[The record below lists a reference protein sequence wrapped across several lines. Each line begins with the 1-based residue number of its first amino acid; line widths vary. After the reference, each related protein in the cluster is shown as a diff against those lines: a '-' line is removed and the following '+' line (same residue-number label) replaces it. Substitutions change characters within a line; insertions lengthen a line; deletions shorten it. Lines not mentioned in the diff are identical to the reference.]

1 MEQCYKNTPCILSP
15 PSNNCLEFNGCKHTQ
30 KTPFVIYGD
39 TEAFLV
45 PTDSSSSSNTLLN
58 NITKNF
64 AVSVDDDDDDIENL
78 GMEHFVDFHDDDDDE
93 DDEVDEGCDYI
104 DDNAM
109 EEGNILE
116 TDDNNSGESNSKKS
130 NKTMPNEE
138 PHRKP
143 LHPWLKTKRLEPT
156 QKKARQ
162 DLSAFMEANSV
173 KHEHKLVITFHFFS
187 LY

>member
-1 MEQCYKNTPCILSP
+1 M
-15 PSNNCLEFNGCKHTQ
+15 H
-30 KTPFVIYGD
+30 
-39 TEAFLV
+39 
-45 PTDSSSSSNTLLN
+45 
-58 NITKNF
+58 
-64 AVSVDDDDDDIENL
+64 DIENL
-78 GMEHFVDFHDDDDDE
+78 GMEHFVDFHDDDDDDE

-173 KHEHKLVITFHFFS
+173 KHEHKLVITFHFF
-187 LY
+187 